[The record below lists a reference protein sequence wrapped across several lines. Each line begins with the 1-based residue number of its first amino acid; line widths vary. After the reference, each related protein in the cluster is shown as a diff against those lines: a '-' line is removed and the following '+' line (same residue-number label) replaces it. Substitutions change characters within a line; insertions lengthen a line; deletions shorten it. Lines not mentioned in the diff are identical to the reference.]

1 MTFRHFLLVMSFATL
16 AVWLIFVYVLIS
28 IDPTATGATGFLF
41 FYLTLA
47 VAMIGTLTILGT
59 AVRRLF
65 HREEMISRQVSVSFR
80 QSVFL
85 SLLVVAALILL
96 GNNLLNGWNIMLLTS
111 VLALL
116 ELASISSHRHK
127 RDTSDVS

>member
-1 MTFRHFLLVMSFATL
+1 MTFRHFLLVMSAATL
-16 AVWLIFVYVLIS
+16 AVWLIFCYVLVS

-41 FYLTLA
+41 FHLTLA

-65 HREEMISRQVSVSFR
+65 HREAIISRQVSVSFR
-80 QSVFL
+80 QGFFL
-85 SLLVVAALILL
+85 SLLVVAALVLL
-96 GNNLLNGWNIMLLTS
+96 GNSLLNGWNIMLLTT

-116 ELASISSHRHK
+116 ELASISSHRQK
-127 RDTSDVS
+127 RDTNEVS